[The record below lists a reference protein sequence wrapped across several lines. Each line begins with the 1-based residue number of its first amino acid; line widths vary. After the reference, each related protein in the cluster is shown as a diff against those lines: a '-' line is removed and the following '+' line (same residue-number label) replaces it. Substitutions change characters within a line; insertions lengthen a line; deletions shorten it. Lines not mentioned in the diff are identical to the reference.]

1 MQTRRGAR
9 NPRLAAERRPG
20 GRHRHPRRTRHFDP
34 QITAAWVSPQA
45 VSLRDRVARL
55 EVKVNVLLTTSL
67 AILLLLLRDLFV
79 A

>member
-1 MQTRRGAR
+1 MAIILSHMFAAFRKAGVPEELAEA
-9 NPRLAAERRPG
+9 AAEEPVAFALEL
-20 GRHRHPRRTRHFDP
+20 P
-34 QITAAWVSPQA
+34 
-45 VSLRDRVARL
+45 RDRVARL

>member
-1 MQTRRGAR
+1 MAIILSQMFAAFRKAGVGEALVET
-9 NPRLAAERRPG
+9 AAEEPVG
-20 GRHRHPRRTRHFDP
+20 FVLD
-34 QITAAWVSPQA
+34 
-45 VSLRDRVARL
+45 LRDRVARL

>member
-1 MQTRRGAR
+1 MYFDRNATQSAAKRRGSGGMH
-9 NPRLAAERRPG
+9 RRSN
-20 GRHRHPRRTRHFDP
+20 
-34 QITAAWVSPQA
+34 AAWVSPQA
-45 VSLRDRVARL
+45 VNLRDRVARL

>member
-1 MQTRRGAR
+1 MHRRS
-9 NPRLAAERRPG
+9 NAA
-20 GRHRHPRRTRHFDP
+20 
-34 QITAAWVSPQA
+34 QVSLQA
-45 VSLRDRVARL
+45 VNLRDRVARL